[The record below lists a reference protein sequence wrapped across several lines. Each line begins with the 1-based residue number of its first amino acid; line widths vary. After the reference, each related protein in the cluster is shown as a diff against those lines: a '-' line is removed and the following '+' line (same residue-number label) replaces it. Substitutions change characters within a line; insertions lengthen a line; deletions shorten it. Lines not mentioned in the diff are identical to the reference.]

1 MLILTFPNGC
11 FPVFCQFC
19 MEKKEFAEEMKNLY
33 DFSLMHIRPFDENF
47 NYNKKTLLGVYL
59 FKVNNKN
66 IRTRYETCLKLNLKN
81 KYTRTNCQTV
91 FCCFYCY
98 LWTYFLLG
106 SSIFFVDFEHL
117 NDEWK
122 CCMCIL
128 TIAFK
133 WPSIIHKT
141 RQG

>member
-1 MLILTFPNGC
+1 
-11 FPVFCQFC
+11 

-81 KYTRTNCQTV
+81 KYTRTTLSNGV
-91 FCCFYCY
+91 
-98 LWTYFLLG
+98 LLFLLL
-106 SSIFFVDFEHL
+106 SL
-117 NDEWK
+117 NVF
-122 CCMCIL
+122 L
-128 TIAFK
+128 TWF
-133 WPSIIHKT
+133 
-141 RQG
+141 